1 MGRERYDGR
10 WGAVP
15 CGRSSQLFVSM
26 QPSELFSPRFCRVR
40 FPVTSL
46 PDSHSLQFQKPI
58 KPVNRGEGNCF
69 SSCTIPSRITAIS
82 TPTLF

>member
-40 FPVTSL
+40 FPVASYLQLIKHETYKTSE
-46 PDSHSLQFQKPI
+46 S
-58 KPVNRGEGNCF
+58 RGRKLF
-69 SSCTIPSRITAIS
+69 LFLHHPHLYIFAIS
-82 TPTLF
+82 MPGLF

>member
-15 CGRSSQLFVSM
+15 CGRSSQLFVSI

-40 FPVTSL
+40 FPVASYLTAYNFKNLYNQQIAGKEIVSL
-46 PDSHSLQFQKPI
+46 LA
-58 KPVNRGEGNCF
+58 
-69 SSCTIPSRITAIS
+69 PS
-82 TPTLF
+82 PLV

>member
-58 KPVNRGEGNCF
+58 
-69 SSCTIPSRITAIS
+69 
-82 TPTLF
+82 